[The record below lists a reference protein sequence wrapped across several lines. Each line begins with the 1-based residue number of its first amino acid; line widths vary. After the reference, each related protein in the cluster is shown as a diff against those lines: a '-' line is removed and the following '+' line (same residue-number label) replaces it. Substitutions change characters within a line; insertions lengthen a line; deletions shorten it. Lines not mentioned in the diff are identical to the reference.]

1 MLLNTAIH
9 YWIFLLSIVSS
20 SWIKY
25 PIEISSI
32 PGWHKEPTDIKEAQN
47 VCDKDSEINND
58 LYCYPQ
64 CFNKE
69 DDQPKLDHCCF
80 NENGRV
86 LYVSPCTVEPE
97 NEATTTEV
105 AADQTET
112 LPAADSTSAATSTVT
127 ADLEKYPQCFN
138 KEDDQPKR
146 ENCCFDDNDRVL
158 YPKPCYATSE
168 DLVTTTDNATI
179 ETTSS
184 VTTDLTSTT
193 TTSTVD
199 DVKKYPQCFNKKNDK
214 PKRKHCCFDNDGK
227 VLYPKP
233 CSVTSKGSTTKTGD
247 DTIIPTSSITTD
259 SSSTTATSTIDDVK
273 KYPQCFNKKNDKP
286 KRKHC
291 CFDNND
297 RVLYPKPCTK
307 TSERTASTTAKNT
320 TESESSSA
328 TTLPDSTTE
337 SESVSSTFTS
347 DSSTESESI
356 SSTTT
361 SDASD
366 STETHDI
373 NRYPRCFFKYSNQPN
388 RSRCCFNSQYQV
400 LYPWP
405 CGGSSEDI
413 NASAT
418 DDSADEISQTTTDSS
433 STATDI
439 EDGDDENND
448 MKEYPQCFN
457 KQDDQPKREHCCFDE
472 NDRVLY
478 PKPCGSSDDANTSST
493 DDSTDE
499 ISQTTTDSSST
510 ATGID
515 DGDDENNDMKEY
527 PQCFNKKDDQPKR
540 EHCCFDDNDRVLYP
554 KPCGSSDDANTS
566 STDDSTDEISQTTTD
581 SSSTATGIDDGDDEN
596 NDMKEYPQCFNKK
609 DDQPKREHCCFDD
622 NDRVLYP
629 KPCSETSET
638 SESETTTIGETTTES
653 ESVSVT
659 TSSDDNIE
667 SESISST
674 TTSDASDSTETHDIN
689 RYPHCF
695 FKYSNQPNKDR
706 CCFNSRYQVLYPW
719 PCDGSSQ
726 STTTTVSISI
736 SGTESSSVTTTFDE
750 NLGTSSE
757 LTISSSSD
765 LISTSQ
771 DIPQATTINNST
783 TSIESSA
790 NGSTLPLTQPILSVS
805 EFESS
810 VSDATNSNSNS
821 NPTFTAEGGHSS
833 DEMLRTTDKNNS
845 LTSKSVATPTE
856 TSWLNSVAGTSS
868 KEDMRTSTGTISSF
882 SEVATT
888 EMISSP
894 SETGNPKKSSAIDYG
909 TNSDITTSTGRYT
922 SLRDKTVSTLQEDAG
937 IESTTVEGIT
947 KTVHTTVY
955 VTTSPDNSIT
965 TETAVVVVVTNDS
978 TATTYTEIIQTTVV
992 EGKTLTTA
1000 IPIPQD
1006 EINKIKVIEYSTI
1019 LPTTLPNG
1027 QVTSVIEKVAVAVNG
1042 QGQKVTKT
1050 APIEFGAYTTKGFEI
1065 IQDSNDIGNSVAE
1078 GYNPSAGL
1086 GGSTLVAPI
1095 AVVSNENSA
1104 SLPKVNSL
1112 LVKFSLLV
1120 LLIV

>member
-25 PIEISSI
+25 PIKISSF

-138 KEDDQPKR
+138 KEDGQPKR
-146 ENCCFDDNDRVL
+146 EHCCFDDNDRVL

-168 DLVTTTDNATI
+168 DLVTTTDDATI

-273 KYPQCFNKKNDKP
+273 KYPECFNKKNDKP

-307 TSERTASTTAKNT
+307 TSERTASTTAENT

-478 PKPCGSSDDANTSST
+478 PKPC
-493 DDSTDE
+493 
-499 ISQTTTDSSST
+499 
-510 ATGID
+510 
-515 DGDDENNDMKEY
+515 
-527 PQCFNKKDDQPKR
+527 
-540 EHCCFDDNDRVLYP
+540 
-554 KPCGSSDDANTS
+554 
-566 STDDSTDEISQTTTD
+566 
-581 SSSTATGIDDGDDEN
+581 
-596 NDMKEYPQCFNKK
+596 
-609 DDQPKREHCCFDD
+609 
-622 NDRVLYP
+622 
-629 KPCSETSET
+629 SETSET
-638 SESETTTIGETTTES
+638 SESETTTTGETTTES

-667 SESISST
+667 SESITST

-833 DEMLRTTDKNNS
+833 DEMLTTTDKNNS

-937 IESTTVEGIT
+937 IEATTVEGIT

-1050 APIEFGAYTTKGFEI
+1050 APIELGAYTTKGFEI

-1112 LVKFSLLV
+1112 LVKFLLLV

>member
-179 ETTSS
+179 ETTSL

-233 CSVTSKGSTTKTGD
+233 CSVTSKGLTTKTGD
-247 DTIIPTSSITTD
+247 DTIIPTSLITTD

-307 TSERTASTTAKNT
+307 TSERTASTTAENT

-356 SSTTT
+356 SSNTT

-418 DDSADEISQTTTDSS
+418 DDSTDEISQTTTDSS

-457 KQDDQPKREHCCFDE
+457 KQ
-472 NDRVLY
+472 
-478 PKPCGSSDDANTSST
+478 
-493 DDSTDE
+493 
-499 ISQTTTDSSST
+499 
-510 ATGID
+510 
-515 DGDDENNDMKEY
+515 
-527 PQCFNKKDDQPKR
+527 DDQPKR

-726 STTTTVSISI
+726 STTTTVLISI

-833 DEMLRTTDKNNS
+833 DEMLTTTDKNNS

-909 TNSDITTSTGRYT
+909 TNSDITTLTGRYT

-1050 APIEFGAYTTKGFEI
+1050 APIELGAYTTKGFEI

-1104 SLPKVNSL
+1104 SLPKVNLL
-1112 LVKFSLLV
+1112 LVKFLLLV

>member
-168 DLVTTTDNATI
+168 DLVTTTDDATI

-457 KQDDQPKREHCCFDE
+457 KKDDQPKREHCCFDE
-472 NDRVLY
+472 
-478 PKPCGSSDDANTSST
+478 
-493 DDSTDE
+493 
-499 ISQTTTDSSST
+499 
-510 ATGID
+510 
-515 DGDDENNDMKEY
+515 
-527 PQCFNKKDDQPKR
+527 
-540 EHCCFDDNDRVLYP
+540 NDRVLYP

-1050 APIEFGAYTTKGFEI
+1050 APIELGAYTTKGFEI

>member
-146 ENCCFDDNDRVL
+146 EHCCFDDNDRVL

-168 DLVTTTDNATI
+168 DLVTTTDDATI
-179 ETTSS
+179 ETTSL

-233 CSVTSKGSTTKTGD
+233 CSVTSKGLTTKTGD
-247 DTIIPTSSITTD
+247 DTIIPTSLITTD

-307 TSERTASTTAKNT
+307 TSERTASTTAENT

-356 SSTTT
+356 SSNTT

-418 DDSADEISQTTTDSS
+418 DDSTDEISQTTTDSS

-439 EDGDDENND
+439 E
-448 MKEYPQCFN
+448 
-457 KQDDQPKREHCCFDE
+457 
-472 NDRVLY
+472 
-478 PKPCGSSDDANTSST
+478 
-493 DDSTDE
+493 
-499 ISQTTTDSSST
+499 
-510 ATGID
+510 
-515 DGDDENNDMKEY
+515 
-527 PQCFNKKDDQPKR
+527 
-540 EHCCFDDNDRVLYP
+540 
-554 KPCGSSDDANTS
+554 
-566 STDDSTDEISQTTTD
+566 
-581 SSSTATGIDDGDDEN
+581 DGDDEN

-638 SESETTTIGETTTES
+638 SESETTTTGETTTES

-726 STTTTVSISI
+726 STTTTVLISI

-833 DEMLRTTDKNNS
+833 DEMLTTTDKNNS

-909 TNSDITTSTGRYT
+909 TNSDITTLTGRYT

-1050 APIEFGAYTTKGFEI
+1050 APIELGAYTTKGFEI

-1104 SLPKVNSL
+1104 SLPKVNLL
-1112 LVKFSLLV
+1112 LVKFLLLV

>member
-146 ENCCFDDNDRVL
+146 EHCCFDDNDRVL

-168 DLVTTTDNATI
+168 DLVTTTDDATI
-179 ETTSS
+179 ETTSL

-233 CSVTSKGSTTKTGD
+233 CSVTSKGLTTKTGD
-247 DTIIPTSSITTD
+247 DTIIPTSLITTD

-307 TSERTASTTAKNT
+307 TSERTASTTAENT

-554 KPCGSSDDANTS
+554 KPC
-566 STDDSTDEISQTTTD
+566 
-581 SSSTATGIDDGDDEN
+581 
-596 NDMKEYPQCFNKK
+596 
-609 DDQPKREHCCFDD
+609 
-622 NDRVLYP
+622 
-629 KPCSETSET
+629 SETSET

-726 STTTTVSISI
+726 STTTTVLISI

-909 TNSDITTSTGRYT
+909 TNSDITTLTGRYT

-1104 SLPKVNSL
+1104 SLPKVNLL